1 MALNFPISPTNG
13 QVYTSGSKSWQ
24 WNSTTSL
31 WSSVSDTGMS
41 TTTYINTSDTTQSTS
56 TTTGSLVAAGGAGIG
71 KNLYVGGVTSLHAV
85 FETATINASAPA
97 STTNFDINTQAVV
110 YYTSNATANF
120 TLNIRG
126 DGSTTLASIL
136 GTGQSCSVALF
147 VTNGATPYYPN
158 VIQIDGSSATV
169 KWLNGTS
176 VTTGNASSVDL
187 YNFVIIKTAA
197 TPTYSVFGSQIRYA

>member
-13 QVYTSGSKSWQ
+13 QIYTSGTKSWQ

-31 WSSVSDTGMS
+31 WSAVSDTGMS

-71 KNLYVGGVTSLHAV
+71 KNLNVGGITGLHAV
-85 FETATINASAPA
+85 FEAATINASAPS

-136 GTGQSCSVALF
+136 STGQSCSVALF
-147 VTNGATPYYPN
+147 VTNGATPYYPS

-176 VTTGNASSVDL
+176 ITTGNASSVDL

-197 TPTYSVFGSQIRYA
+197 TPTYSIFGSQIRYA